1 MKSLGRKEKEKA
13 LRVQGWSSG
22 ISLDPRFSTDDLAAL
37 TMSIQG
43 DVVLPTDPNYQ
54 FDRQLANWAFQ
65 SFPQLIVYCEA
76 FSDVRHCLAF
86 AQRIGLTVA
95 VRSGGHSTAGLSA
108 NDDMVID
115 LGRLRYVTVD
125 PASKTAVVGAGTT
138 MARLNAALDVY
149 HLHVPG
155 GSCHDVCVAGFM
167 QGGGFGY
174 TSRKF
179 GMNCDNVLAVRVM
192 LADGRIVVA
201 NDKVNRDL
209 FWAVRGG
216 TGGNFGILLE
226 ITYRLHVVKSVWAFR
241 IQWPVAPAAPD
252 AARAAK
258 LLATIQSEFT
268 RKAPDELGYMT
279 FLGWQGDLPYL
290 IIRGMY
296 VGTAE
301 QGRAVL
307 QRLLDEPGGQ
317 LINDK
322 SGSYAAMMHYLVST
336 APDLPQVPDLARED
350 KQSGYVAKSLD
361 AADWRAIIEE
371 FMQSPNRSS
380 MVAMEHYGGAIS
392 RKAEDAMAFM
402 HRKVDMDLYVDVF
415 WMNEPERVDAV
426 AYLDRFMSFM
436 EPFYNGQS
444 YQNYPRLSQTDY
456 RRRYWGRYFD
466 DLLAVKRKYDKKA
479 FFRSAQDISPD
490 PSRPQADPV
499 SALPGLLDRI
509 ESESDPVSG

>member
-1 MKSLGRKEKEKA
+1 MKALGRKEKEKA
-13 LRVQGWSSG
+13 LRVQGWSG
-22 ISLDPRFSTDDLAAL
+22 GTSLDSRFSGDDLAAL

-43 DVVLPTDPNYQ
+43 DVVLPTDPGYQ
-54 FDRQLANWAFQ
+54 ADRQLANWAFQ

-76 FSDVRHCLAF
+76 FADVRRCLAF
-86 AQRIGLTVA
+86 AQRISLTVA

-125 PASKTAVVGAGTT
+125 PIRKTAVVGAGTT
-138 MARLNAALDVY
+138 MTRLNAALDIY

-226 ITYRLHVVKSVWAFR
+226 ITYALHAVKSVWAFR
-241 IQWPVAPAAPD
+241 IQWPVAPAAAD

-301 QGRAVL
+301 QGKAVL

-322 SGSYAAMMHYLVST
+322 SGSYAEMLHYLVST
-336 APDLPQVPDLARED
+336 TPDLPQVPDLARED
-350 KQSGYVAKSLD
+350 KQSGYIAKLLD
-361 AADWRAIIEE
+361 AGDWRAVIDE
-371 FMQSPNRSS
+371 FLQSPNRSS
-380 MVAMEHYGGAIS
+380 MVAMEHYRGAIS
-392 RKAEDAMAFM
+392 NKAEDEMAFM
-402 HRKVDMDLYVDVF
+402 HRDVDMDLYLDVF
-415 WMNEPERVDAV
+415 WMNEPESVEAV

-436 EPFYNGQS
+436 ERFYNGQS

-456 RRRYWGRYFD
+456 RRRYWGRFFD
-466 DLLAVKRKYDKKA
+466 DLLAVKRKYDKKT
-479 FFRSAQDISPD
+479 FFRSAQDISDD
-490 PSRPQADPV
+490 PYRPRSDPV
-499 SALPGLLDRI
+499 SVLPGLLDRI
-509 ESESDPVSG
+509 ESESDPL

>member
-1 MKSLGRKEKEKA
+1 MKSLGRKEKEKT
-13 LRVQGWSSG
+13 LRVQGWSSS
-22 ISLDPRFSTDDLAAL
+22 ISLDPRFSKEDLATL

-43 DVVLPTDPNYQ
+43 DIVLPTDPSYQ
-54 FDRQLANWAFQ
+54 LDRQLANNAFQ
-65 SFPQLIVYCEA
+65 SFPQLIVHCEV
-76 FSDVRHCLAF
+76 FSDVRRCLAF
-86 AQRIGLTVA
+86 AQRCGLTVA

-115 LGRLRYVTVD
+115 LSRLRYVIVD
-125 PASKTAVVGAGTT
+125 PTGPTAVVGAGTT
-138 MARLNAALDVY
+138 MGHLNAALDIY

-179 GMNCDNVLAVRVM
+179 GMNCDNVVAVRIM

-201 NDKVNRDL
+201 NEKVNRDL

-226 ITYRLHVVKSVWAFR
+226 ITYSLYVVKSVWAFR
-241 IQWPVAPAAPD
+241 IQWPLGPAAD
-252 AARAAK
+252 DVSRAGK
-258 LLATIQSEFT
+258 LLAKIQGEFT

-296 VGTAE
+296 VGSAE
-301 QGRAVL
+301 QGRALL
-307 QRLLDEPGGQ
+307 QPLLDEPGGKVV
-317 LINDK
+317 NDE
-322 SGSYAAMMHYLVST
+322 SGSYAEMMHYLVST

-350 KQSGYVAKSLD
+350 KQSGYIAKLLD
-361 AADWRAIIEE
+361 AGDWRVIINE
-371 FMQSPNRSS
+371 FLKTPNRSS
-380 MVAMEHYGGAIS
+380 MLAMEHYRGAIS
-392 RKAEDAMAFM
+392 KKSEDEMAFM
-402 HRKVDMDLYVDVF
+402 HRNVDMDLYLDVF
-415 WMNEPERVDAV
+415 WMNEPERIA
-426 AYLDRFMSFM
+426 AGAFLDRFMSFM
-436 EPFYNGQS
+436 ERFFNGQS

-456 RRRYWGRYFD
+456 RRRYWGRFFG
-466 DLLAVKRKYDKKA
+466 DLLAVKRKYDKRM

-490 PSRPQADPV
+490 PSRPEVDPV

-509 ESESDPVSG
+509 ESESNPV

>member
-1 MKSLGRKEKEKA
+1 MKALGRREKEKA

-22 ISLDPRFSTDDLAAL
+22 TSLDSRFSNDDLGAL

-43 DVVLPTDPNYQ
+43 DVVQPTDPNYQ
-54 FDRQLANWAFQ
+54 SDRQLANNAFQ

-76 FSDVRHCLAF
+76 FSDVRQCLVF
-86 AQRIGLTVA
+86 AQRFGLAVA

-115 LGRLRYVTVD
+115 LSRLRYVIVD
-125 PASKTAVVGAGTT
+125 PAGKTAVVGAGTT
-138 MARLNAALDVY
+138 MARLNAALDIY

-167 QGGGFGY
+167 QGGGYGY

-201 NDKVNRDL
+201 NNKVNRDL

-226 ITYRLHVVKSVWAFR
+226 ITYTLYVVKSVWAFR
-241 IQWPVAPAAPD
+241 IQWPLAPAAAD
-252 AARAAK
+252 AARAAQ

-307 QRLLDEPGGQ
+307 QRLLDEPGGHV
-317 LINDK
+317 INDK
-322 SGSYAAMMHYLVST
+322 SGSYAAMLHELVST
-336 APDLPQVPDLARED
+336 MPDLPQVPDLARED
-350 KQSGYVAKSLD
+350 KQSGYIAKLLD
-361 AADWRAIIEE
+361 AGDWRAVIDE
-371 FMQSPNRSS
+371 FLQSPNRSS
-380 MVAMEHYGGAIS
+380 MVAMEHYRGAIS
-392 RKAEDAMAFM
+392 HKAEDEMAFM
-402 HRKVDMDLYVDVF
+402 HRDVDMDLYLDVF

-436 EPFYNGQS
+436 ARFYNGQS

-456 RRRYWGRYFD
+456 RRRYWGRFFD
-466 DLLAVKRKYDKKA
+466 DLLAVKRKYDKKT
-479 FFRSAQDISPD
+479 FFRSGQDISAD
-490 PSRPQADPV
+490 PSRPQSQPV

-509 ESESDPVSG
+509 ESESDPV

>member
-1 MKSLGRKEKEKA
+1 MKALGRKEKEKT

-22 ISLDPRFSTDDLAAL
+22 TSLDPRFSNDDLAAL

-54 FDRQLANWAFQ
+54 SDRQLANNAFQ

-76 FSDVRHCLAF
+76 FSDVRRCLVF
-86 AQRIGLTVA
+86 AQRFGLTVA
-95 VRSGGHSTAGLSA
+95 VRSGGHSTAGLSV

-115 LGRLRYVTVD
+115 LGRLRYVAVD
-125 PASKTAVVGAGTT
+125 PMRKTAVVGAGTT
-138 MARLNAALDVY
+138 MTRLNAALDIY

-226 ITYRLHVVKSVWAFR
+226 ITYALHVVKSVWAFR
-241 IQWPVAPAAPD
+241 IQWPVGPAAGD
-252 AARAAK
+252 ASHAAK
-258 LLATIQSEFT
+258 LLTTIQGEFT

-296 VGTAE
+296 VGTAD
-301 QGRAVL
+301 QGKAVL
-307 QRLLDEPGGQ
+307 RRLLDEPGGQ

-322 SGSYAAMMHYLVST
+322 SGSYAEMLHHLVST
-336 APDLPQVPDLARED
+336 TPDLPQVPDLARED
-350 KQSGYVAKSLD
+350 KQSGYIAKLLD
-361 AADWRAIIEE
+361 DGDWRAVIDE
-371 FMQSPNRSS
+371 FLQSPNRSS
-380 MVAMEHYGGAIS
+380 MVAMEHYRGAIS
-392 RKAEDAMAFM
+392 HKAEDEMAFM
-402 HRKVDMDLYVDVF
+402 HRDVDMDLYLDVF

-436 EPFYNGQS
+436 ERFYNGQS
-444 YQNYPRLSQTDY
+444 YQNYPRLSQVDY
-456 RRRYWGRYFD
+456 RRRYWGRFFD
-466 DLLAVKRKYDKKA
+466 DLLAVKRKYDKKS
-479 FFRSAQDISPD
+479 FFRSVQDISAD
-490 PSRPQADPV
+490 PSRPQAEPV

-509 ESESDPVSG
+509 ESESDPV